1 MGQSSH
7 EHFFVPGMLLLF
19 IDSDQHHYSSF
30 KYDQGI
36 NVVMTEGKCMNSLL
50 KSNAGKVDRIIRV
63 IVGVLLVGNV
73 FTGLQSPIGWV
84 GLVLIVTGAF
94 GTCPVY
100 SLLGINTKSLGEKAG
115 LK

>member
-1 MGQSSH
+1 
-7 EHFFVPGMLLLF
+7 
-19 IDSDQHHYSSF
+19 
-30 KYDQGI
+30 
-36 NVVMTEGKCMNSLL
+36 MNSLL
-50 KSNAGKVDRIIRV
+50 KSNTGTVDRIIRV